1 MREVAIVTRYSA
13 RMNDYDWND
22 NLTGKI
28 KSEQVNYNIILALL
42 LNSFYSDKNHL
53 VLAKVYVEYHRKF
66 LPG

>member
-28 KSEQVNYNIILALL
+28 KSERLNYNIILALL
-42 LNSFYSDKNHL
+42 LNSFDSDKNHL
-53 VLAKVYVEYHRKF
+53 ILAKVYVEYHRK
-66 LPG
+66 